1 MNVIYMPWAGKSS
14 LLFSFP
20 TPSIFFALHRFHPR
34 DLIETKV
41 VKNGD
46 PWPVNDRVRARLGV
60 IRPPFVIILLFY
72 TIWFIRVRSILHLF
86 LYLLLLFD
94 ETRSSIFLQNARHVF
109 PFLISQYNWKDVKS
123 RNVFLFIFWKRNI
136 RNFSNRISMII
147 FYVEKFVRNTIFYY
161 RFIRLSRKISSLN
174 VYFQNSKA
182 FSRTLCLNLIF
193 RFIGGF

>member
-46 PWPVNDRVRARLGV
+46 PWPVNDRVRARFGV

-72 TIWFIRVRSILHLF
+72 TIWFIRARSILF

-94 ETRSSIFLQNARHVF
+94 ETRSSIFLQLRKKNARHVF

-123 RNVFLFIFWKRNI
+123 RDVFLSFFFWKRNI
-136 RNFSNRISMII
+136 RNFSIKSN
-147 FYVEKFVRNTIFYY
+147 FDDNFLCGGKFVRNTIFIIVSFDFRE
-161 RFIRLSRKISSLN
+161 RFPR
-174 VYFQNSKA
+174 
-182 FSRTLCLNLIF
+182 
-193 RFIGGF
+193 

>member
-1 MNVIYMPWAGKSS
+1 M
-14 LLFSFP
+14 
-20 TPSIFFALHRFHPR
+20 
-34 DLIETKV
+34 

-46 PWPVNDRVRARLGV
+46 PWPVNDRVRARFGV

-193 RFIGGF
+193 RFVGGF

>member
-46 PWPVNDRVRARLGV
+46 PWPVNDRVRARFGV

-72 TIWFIRVRSILHLF
+72 TIWFIRARSILHLF

>member
-20 TPSIFFALHRFHPR
+20 IPSIFFALHRFHPR

-46 PWPVNDRVRARLGV
+46 PWPVNDRVRARFGV

-147 FYVEKFVRNTIFYY
+147 FYVEENLFETQFLLSFHSTFAKDFLVKCLFSKFESFFAY
-161 RFIRLSRKISSLN
+161 SL
-174 VYFQNSKA
+174 FK
-182 FSRTLCLNLIF
+182 FDF
-193 RFIGGF
+193 

>member
-1 MNVIYMPWAGKSS
+1 M
-14 LLFSFP
+14 
-20 TPSIFFALHRFHPR
+20 
-34 DLIETKV
+34 

-46 PWPVNDRVRARLGV
+46 PWPVNDRVRARFGV

-123 RNVFLFIFWKRNI
+123 RDVFLSFFFWKRNI
-136 RNFSNRISMII
+136 RNFCSKHN
-147 FYVEKFVRNTIFYY
+147 FYY

-193 RFIGGF
+193 RFVGGF